1 VLRVRLSKALLG
13 ELYTTEVENLD
24 DQTLVGG
31 QKELAEAL
39 EAVQGQS
46 SATLSLS
53 TAGAW
58 ALHDAL
64 DNCEDI
70 SNDGGYRAL
79 ARAAGAKR
87 DEIATMLKAPTQSN
101 PGPTGA
107 LVGLGTLESLEVLS
121 GGRVRKLGMRGRWL
135 GWDTGNRRFAICR
148 VVSNAGGRKLPTSVV
163 KAHRRFHS
171 EAPKT
176 AVVADVPDPIG
187 RLQQVGLV
195 KALTYIVPRRINSP
209 EKNPYR
215 WHHAFGDTGHKG
227 GNSYPE
233 RVMPALM
240 RDARGNLFIKR
251 RPGNIFRV
259 DTWLRG

>member
-1 VLRVRLSKALLG
+1 MLRVRLSKALLA

-24 DQTLVGG
+24 DQELTGG
-31 QKELAEAL
+31 AKELAEAL
-39 EAVQGQS
+39 EAVQGQK
-46 SATLSLS
+46 SAVLSLS
-53 TAGAW
+53 RDGMH

-64 DNCEDI
+64 DNCADI
-70 SNDGGYRAL
+70 SADGGYLAL
-79 ARAAGAKR
+79 MRAAKAKR
-87 DEIATMLKAPTQSN
+87 DEIAKVLDNVQSN
-101 PGPTGA
+101 PGPEGS

-121 GGRVRKLGMRGRWL
+121 GGRVRKMGMRGRWL
-135 GWDTGNRRFAICR
+135 GWDTGKRRFAICR
-148 VVSNAGGRKLPTSVV
+148 VVSSAAGRRLGASTV
-163 KAHRRFHS
+163 KAHRRFHN
-171 EAPKT
+171 EAPT
-176 AVVADVPDPIG
+176 SAVVADVPDPVG
-187 RLQQVGLV
+187 RLTQVGLV
-195 KALTYIVPRRINSP
+195 KALTYVVPRRINSP

-227 GNSYPE
+227 GNAYPE